1 MQDARCVEVAV
12 KKGIAVWILGFLTF
26 LAALGSF
33 ITVVYWVVDGPNFSI
48 QPYLVGDYIGQLR
61 IEEYLWISIG
71 ATFVFFGLT
80 CVIAYQK
87 LHPDPEIVKM
97 FITLGGNLTT
107 LRKTQE
113 TVATEFSDKLESNR
127 RTTEQLFDKTETNL
141 GNFRKDMFDALEKN
155 EKDVQK
161 VRRDLVSKIEAKVG
175 ETREEML
182 GLLKKHGMA
191 MHEVQKLSKQEA
203 VAMKEQRKELKEL
216 TDRLKKMED
225 ALTPLH
231 PRLKSQDDP
240 EEVKGIGP
248 RLLKELRSV
257 GITNV
262 GELVVAD
269 PAIIGEKTRIS
280 LETAERLQATAQLLM
295 VPGVD
300 ESDAEL
306 LLEAGVTSRQE
317 LAAQD
322 FVSLSRKIGEIVGT
336 YVQEGKIPK
345 DEKPTIEEISSW
357 IKMAKY

>member
-1 MQDARCVEVAV
+1 MALKRSVA
-12 KKGIAVWILGFLTF
+12 IWISGFLTF
-26 LAALGSF
+26 LAALGSI
-33 ITVVYWVVDGPNFSI
+33 ITVVYWVIEGPNFLI

-61 IEEYLWISIG
+61 IEEYLWISISW
-71 ATFVFFGLT
+71 TFVFLGLT
-80 CVIAYQK
+80 CIIAFQK

-97 FITLGGNLTT
+97 FVTLGGNLST

-113 TVATEFSDKLESNR
+113 NTATEFSDKLESNR
-127 RTTEQLFDKTETNL
+127 RTTEQLFDKTEANL

-161 VRRDLVSKIEAKVG
+161 IRRDLVSKIETKVG
-175 ETREEML
+175 ETRGEML
-182 GLLKKHGMA
+182 GLLKKYGMA

-203 VAMKEQRKELKEL
+203 VALKEQRKELKEL

-225 ALTPLH
+225 ALTPLP

-240 EEVKGIGP
+240 EEVRGIGP
-248 RLLKELRSV
+248 RLLKELRSL

-280 LETAERLQATAQLLM
+280 QENAERLQATAQLLM

-300 ESDAEL
+300 EVDAEL
-306 LLEAGVTSRQE
+306 LLEAGVTSRRE
-317 LAAQD
+317 LSDQD
-322 FVSLSRKIGEIVGT
+322 FVSLSRKIGELAGT
-336 YVQEGKIPK
+336 YVAEGKIPE
-345 DEKPTIEEISSW
+345 DEKPTIEEVSSW

>member
-1 MQDARCVEVAV
+1 MAV
-12 KKGIAVWILGFLTF
+12 KRGVAIWISAFLTF

-33 ITVVYWVVDGPNFSI
+33 ITVVYWVVEGPNFYI

-71 ATFVFFGLT
+71 ATFVFLGLT
-80 CVIAYQK
+80 CIIAYRAR
-87 LHPDPEIVKM
+87 HPDPEIVKL
-97 FITLGGNLTT
+97 FITLGGNLAT
-107 LRKTQE
+107 LRRTQE
-113 TVATEFSDKLESNR
+113 STAAEFSDKLENNR
-127 RTTEQLFDKTETNL
+127 RSTEQLFNKTETNL
-141 GNFRKDMFDALEKN
+141 GNFRKDLFDALEKN

-161 VRRDLVSKIEAKVG
+161 VRRDLVSKIETKVG

-182 GLLKKHGMA
+182 GLLKKFGMA

-203 VAMKEQRKELKEL
+203 VTMKEQRTGLEELA
-216 TDRLKKMED
+216 DRLKKMED
-225 ALTPLH
+225 TLTPLQ

-248 RLLKELRSV
+248 RLSKEFKSLR
-257 GITNV
+257 ITNV
-262 GELVVAD
+262 GELIVAD
-269 PAIIGEKTRIS
+269 PVIIGEKTHVS
-280 LETAERLQATAQLLM
+280 QENAERLQAIAQLLM

-300 ESDAEL
+300 EGNAEL

-322 FVSLSRKIGEIVGT
+322 LVSLSRKIAELVGP
-336 YVQEGKIPK
+336 YVKEGKIPK

>member
-1 MQDARCVEVAV
+1 VAV
-12 KKGIAVWILGFLTF
+12 KRGIAIWISGFLSF

-33 ITVVYWVVDGPNFSI
+33 ITVVYWVIEGPNFSI
-48 QPYLVGDYIGQLR
+48 RPYLLGDYIGQLR

-71 ATFVFFGLT
+71 ATFIFLGLT
-80 CVIAYQK
+80 CIVAYRK

-113 TVATEFSDKLESNR
+113 TTATEFSDKLENNR

-161 VRRDLVSKIEAKVG
+161 VRRDLVSKIETKVG

-182 GLLKKHGMA
+182 GLLKKYGMA

-203 VAMKEQRKELKEL
+203 VAMNEQRTELEEL
-216 TDRLKKMED
+216 ADRLKKMED
-225 ALTPLH
+225 ALTPLQ

-240 EEVKGIGP
+240 EEVRGIGP
-248 RLLKELRSV
+248 RFSKELKSL

-269 PAIIGEKTRIS
+269 SDIIGEKTRIS
-280 LETAERLQATAQLLM
+280 RETAERLQATAQLLM

-300 ESDAEL
+300 EGDAEL
-306 LLEAGVTSRQE
+306 LLEAGVTSRRE

-322 FVSLSRKIGEIVGT
+322 FVSLGRKIGELVGT
-336 YVQEGKIPK
+336 YVEEGKIPE

-357 IKMAKY
+357 IRMAKY